1 MKSIY
6 FEKKRKHI
14 IGIICLIIFTLF
26 ITNCSDNN
34 TNNNVYNPNI
44 GILKNINVDNTRFN
58 MVYVEG
64 GTFMMGDNS
73 KNDTK
78 PEHLANLS
86 NFWMGE
92 TEITQELWKKVIGEN
107 PSIHNGIKASFNYG
121 INLQR
126 PVENI
131 SFYEL
136 LVFCN
141 KLSKKVGLEP
151 VYTIKGTTNTDDWG
165 TIPKENNASWDS
177 VKMDMSKNGFRLPTE
192 AEWEYAARGG
202 KNKDNYLYSGSNNID
217 NVAWYEGN
225 SEISTQNT
233 ITKAFENKIQPHTV
247 RTKAP
252 NSLGIYDMTGNVEEI
267 CFDVWN
273 GNYDNFPTSKDPFV
287 TENQS
292 EAKKHVRRGGYY
304 NSSFTGSNITYRSS
318 VIPFIIVQSSYIGAR
333 IVARL
338 PK

>member
-6 FEKKRKHI
+6 FDKKRKHI

-107 PSIHNGIKASFNYG
+107 PSIHNGIKAGFNYG

-225 SEISTQNT
+225 SEIST
-233 ITKAFENKIQPHTV
+233 
-247 RTKAP
+247 
-252 NSLGIYDMTGNVEEI
+252 
-267 CFDVWN
+267 
-273 GNYDNFPTSKDPFV
+273 
-287 TENQS
+287 
-292 EAKKHVRRGGYY
+292 
-304 NSSFTGSNITYRSS
+304 
-318 VIPFIIVQSSYIGAR
+318 
-333 IVARL
+333 
-338 PK
+338 